1 MQVNLPPGIIEKAA
15 EQLGVELDNQSIDTL
30 ENAISRTNEE
40 QRIKQKQ
47 EELIRA
53 QKYPAKKTEGEDQQV
68 RNSNE

>member
-53 QKYPAKKTEGEDQQV
+53 QKYPAKKTEDEDQ
-68 RNSNE
+68 